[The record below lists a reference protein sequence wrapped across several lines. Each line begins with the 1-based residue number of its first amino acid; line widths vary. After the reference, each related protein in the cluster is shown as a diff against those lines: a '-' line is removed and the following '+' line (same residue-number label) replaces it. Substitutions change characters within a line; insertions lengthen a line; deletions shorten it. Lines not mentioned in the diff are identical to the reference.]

1 MKKDI
6 IFFILILIVFAIDKT
21 MNITMNID
29 VYMREVVKDSIF
41 LKFTIT
47 YLMLLYICWFINAWR
62 TQKSKILEK
71 SFYIFITM
79 EIIRFVLFLAK

>member
-29 VYMREVVKDSIF
+29 VYIREVVKDSIF

-47 YLMLLYICWFINAWR
+47 YLMLLYICWFINAWI

>member
-29 VYMREVVKDSIF
+29 VYIREVVKDSIF

-71 SFYIFITM
+71 SFY
-79 EIIRFVLFLAK
+79 

>member
-6 IFFILILIVFAIDKT
+6 IFFILILIILAIDKT
-21 MNITMNID
+21 MNKTMNID
-29 VYMREVVKDSIF
+29 IYIRDIVKDSIF

-47 YLMLLYICWFINAWR
+47 YFMLLYIYWFINAWR
-62 TQKSKILEK
+62 TQKRKIIEK

-79 EIIRFVLFLAK
+79 EIIRFVLFAAK

>member
-29 VYMREVVKDSIF
+29 VYIREVVKDSIF

>member
-29 VYMREVVKDSIF
+29 VYIREVVKDSIF

-47 YLMLLYICWFINAWR
+47 FLMLLYICWFINAWR

>member
-6 IFFILILIVFAIDKT
+6 ILFILILIVFAIDKT

-29 VYMREVVKDSIF
+29 VYIREVVKDSIF

>member
-6 IFFILILIVFAIDKT
+6 IFFILILIVFAIHKT

-29 VYMREVVKDSIF
+29 VYIREVVKDSIF

-47 YLMLLYICWFINAWR
+47 FLMLLYICWFINAWR